1 MIWGLNKGTVKNN
14 RQTPNNCPVL
24 LYKIQSLKAEVA
36 TIPKRQIQGCTRGKS
51 VRIQDR
57 SNMVN
62 SFETEPCIPRAGYT
76 LLNMIKHQL
85 KRTVDIDDQGAMLT
99 LYSIG
104 LLMLFRVI
112 HNVVVN
118 VKAAAAMV
126 SCHCTGDGKDVVT
139 SQSVKESWYTITRI

>member
-1 MIWGLNKGTVKNN
+1 
-14 RQTPNNCPVL
+14 
-24 LYKIQSLKAEVA
+24 
-36 TIPKRQIQGCTRGKS
+36 
-51 VRIQDR
+51 
-57 SNMVN
+57 
-62 SFETEPCIPRAGYT
+62 
-76 LLNMIKHQL
+76 MIKHQL

-139 SQSVKESWYTITRI
+139 S